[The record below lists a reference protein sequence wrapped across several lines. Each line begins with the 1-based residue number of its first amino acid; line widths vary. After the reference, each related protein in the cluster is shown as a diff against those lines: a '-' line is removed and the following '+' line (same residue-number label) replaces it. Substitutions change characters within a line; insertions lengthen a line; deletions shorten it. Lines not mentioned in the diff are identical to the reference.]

1 MDIWSGKVT
10 RRSVFQIGLVSL
22 GIIAAP
28 IGALARPVSIGHEDV
43 MARTA
48 NATSAAMVGVEVPRY
63 LFVCESSLG
72 YAGPFSK
79 VEAVWSSP
87 SYMNLTSVTVMYIGS
102 GSLVLSDDELS
113 IVAVAE
119 KAGMTVSDK
128 PALYMTILE
137 VCARVANSNLDE
149 RLNTLGAPVVK
160 AALAREPDAPQ
171 AQLLAAWLDANG

>member
-22 GIIAAP
+22 GIIATP
-28 IGALARPVSIGHEDV
+28 IGALTRPDSYGHLDGTT
-43 MARTA
+43 RTA
-48 NATSAAMVGVEVPRY
+48 NAAPQAVAGVEAPRY

-72 YAGPFSK
+72 YVGPFTK
-79 VEAVWSSP
+79 VEEVWSSP
-87 SYMNLTSVTVMYIGS
+87 SYMKMTSVTVMYIGS
-102 GSLVLSDDELS
+102 GSLVLNDEESS

-137 VCARVANSNLDE
+137 VCARVATEHLDE
-149 RLNTLGAPVVK
+149 RLHTLGAPVVK
-160 AALAREPDAPQ
+160 AALAREPHAPQ
-171 AQLLAAWLDANG
+171 AQLLAGWLDANG